1 MFYGSNKNSDIIT
14 THEDLLNLFTIKI
27 NSKTLI
33 KE

>member
-1 MFYGSNKNSDIIT
+1 MFYCSKKNSDIIT

-27 NSKTLI
+27 KSKILI